1 METQEET
8 QEETQPKLTRQQRR
22 NQARRVAKH
31 VARKVRH
38 IAAEEKVVIPRGR
51 RRIIA
56 FDRAKNI
63 YTPNA

>member
-1 METQEET
+1 METE
-8 QEETQPKLTRQQRR
+8 KLTRQQRR
-22 NQARRVAKH
+22 KLARQKAKRV
-31 VARKVRH
+31 VRDVRH

-56 FDRAKNI
+56 FDRAKTI

>member
-1 METQEET
+1 MET

-31 VARKVRH
+31 VARKVRRV
-38 IAAEEKVVIPRGR
+38 AAEQNVVIPRGK

-56 FDRAKNI
+56 FERAKTI